1 MGILSRFGD
10 IVQANVNAVLDKME
24 DPSKMIDQ
32 YLRELNENLAEV
44 KKETAGVMAEET
56 RTRRLMEENQ
66 AEAARYEDLAK
77 QALLAGNEGDAKV
90 FLAKK
95 QQLESAGAGLVTAY
109 TAAHENAVKMR
120 RVPYQHWT

>member
-44 KKETAGVMAEET
+44 RKETAGVMAEET

-66 AEAARYEDLAK
+66 AEVARYEDLAK
-77 QALLAGNEGDAKV
+77 QLPLACR
-90 FLAKK
+90 L
-95 QQLESAGAGLVTAY
+95 S
-109 TAAHENAVKMR
+109 
-120 RVPYQHWT
+120 

>member
-66 AEAARYEDLAK
+66 AEAARYGGQRRRGK
-77 QALLAGNEGDAKV
+77 
-90 FLAKK
+90 
-95 QQLESAGAGLVTAY
+95 GLFGKE
-109 TAAHENAVKMR
+109 TAAGECGCRSGDGIHGG
-120 RVPYQHWT
+120 T

>member
-90 FLAKK
+90 FLCR
-95 QQLESAGAGLVTAY
+95 SGDGIHGGT
-109 TAAHENAVKMR
+109 
-120 RVPYQHWT
+120 

>member
-10 IVQANVNAVLDKME
+10 IVQANVNAALDKME

-56 RTRRLMEENQ
+56 RTRRLMESI
-66 AEAARYEDLAK
+66 
-77 QALLAGNEGDAKV
+77 V
-90 FLAKK
+90 
-95 QQLESAGAGLVTAY
+95 
-109 TAAHENAVKMR
+109 MR
-120 RVPYQHWT
+120 PLNRVPSGRSVSLLF

>member
-66 AEAARYEDLAK
+66 E
-77 QALLAGNEGDAKV
+77 
-90 FLAKK
+90 
-95 QQLESAGAGLVTAY
+95 
-109 TAAHENAVKMR
+109 TAAGECGCRSGDGIHGG
-120 RVPYQHWT
+120 T